1 MSEYL
6 VVIVLEHNIRLYRVS
21 VETPQDAIDNS
32 LLCNPFKEYYIDSIY
47 GDGAVAIP
55 YSTANVILTYV
66 KLFFAKAEVKPKKES
81 EAVFV
86 GFRNPQTIRNFNVV
100 Q

>member
-1 MSEYL
+1 MNEYL
-6 VVIVLEHNIRLYRVS
+6 IVKVLEQNIWLYRVS
-21 VETPQDAIDNS
+21 AVNPKEAIDNS

-66 KLFFAKAEVKPKKES
+66 KLFFAKAEVKPKK
-81 EAVFV
+81 
-86 GFRNPQTIRNFNVV
+86 NQKWYL
-100 Q
+100 

>member
-6 VVIVLEHNIRLYRVS
+6 VVKVLEQNIWLYRVS
-21 VETPQDAIDNS
+21 AVNPKEAIDNS
-32 LLCNPFKEYYIDSIY
+32 MLCNPFKEYYIDNIY

-66 KLFFAKAEVKPKKES
+66 KLFFAKAEVKPKKEP
-81 EAVFV
+81 EMVFV
-86 GFRNPQTIRNFNVV
+86 GFRNPQTMRSFNVV
-100 Q
+100 H